1 MKIES
6 VEVIPM
12 RGESIWE
19 DIKND
24 FEVFGIT
31 TSYDEWE
38 KVSANNVLLD
48 LDNYAVTEECF
59 GFAKQQQA
67 FMTAPIAKFGDVLFV
82 SRSRRARSLDGLK
95 IDGPLYQVYQI
106 EVDDI
111 DAGKTVEREYIDTE
125 TFMINNG
132 LWYPKKKEYVVRYG
146 FSENVG

>member
-19 DIKND
+19 NIKND

-38 KVSANNVLLD
+38 KVSADNVLLD

-59 GFAKQQQA
+59 EFAKRQQA
-67 FMTAPIAKFGDVLFV
+67 FMTAPTAKFGDVLFV
-82 SRSRRARSLDGLK
+82 SRTRRAKSLDGLK
-95 IDGPLYQVYQI
+95 IDGPLHQVYQI

-125 TFMINNG
+125 TFKVTNG